1 MELLI
6 ILILILINGVFSM
19 SEIAIVSSRKTRL
32 EIAAKRGDKRA
43 QAALETAN
51 NPNRFLSTVQIGI
64 TLIGILI
71 GIFSGESMTE
81 DIKSFYLSLEIL
93 APYSQ
98 TLAVVSVVI
107 IITFF
112 SLVLGELVPKR
123 IGLTNPEGIA
133 KAVAQ
138 PMKWLTAITSP
149 FVWLLTMT
157 SDLLLKIFRI
167 KSSTDSKIT
176 EEEIKAIIQ
185 EGKEGGEIQEIEQDI
200 VERVF
205 TLGDRN
211 VSSLMTHRNDI
222 LFLHASM
229 TPRELQDT
237 VSNELHSKYPVLD
250 ADEDQV
256 IGIVTLK
263 DLFMHINDE
272 GFNLSEYLIE
282 PQYIPENLGAFET
295 LKTFKLSNIHFG
307 IVVDEFGDT
316 QGVVTMNDLLEALVG
331 DVSEFY
337 SEQFTFQEREDG
349 SWLID
354 GQYPLAEFLSR
365 FDLEGMISE
374 IPYSTVSGLIL
385 HELRTLP
392 VTGQKVQWLNFEF
405 EVVDMDKARIDKVI
419 LKKIEQ

>member
-1 MELLI
+1 
-6 ILILILINGVFSM
+6 M
-19 SEIAIVSSRKTRL
+19 SEIAIVSSRKARL

-64 TLIGILI
+64 TLIGILT

-167 KSSTDSKIT
+167 KPSTDSKIT

-229 TPRELQDT
+229 TPKELQDT